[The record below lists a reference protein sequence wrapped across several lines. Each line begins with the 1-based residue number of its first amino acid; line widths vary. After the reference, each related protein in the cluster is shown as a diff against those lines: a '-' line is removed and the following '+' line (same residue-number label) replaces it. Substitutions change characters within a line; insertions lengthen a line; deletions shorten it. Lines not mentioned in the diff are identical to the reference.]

1 MPRARKSASPNVRRV
16 RKTRTP
22 KKVKSASPKVRR
34 VRKSAK
40 ASKRASKK
48 KVNKWVQFVK
58 SQSQKMGLS
67 FKDALSSQTVK
78 NAYMKTKA

>member
-1 MPRARKSASPNVRRV
+1 MPRARKSASPKVRRV

-48 KVNKWVQFVK
+48 KTNAWVKHVL
-58 SQSQKMGLS
+58 SSAQKMGIS

-78 NAYMKTKA
+78 NAYMKNKA